1 MELRGTQPGK
11 VTMAYGTDADIT
23 ETPEQNYIN
32 HAMRCLVEGLRH
44 SIIAEIR
51 EELSGLIEDALSDYD
66 PTMHDDFEEAV
77 KNAMQSFSFTLSAD

>member
-1 MELRGTQPGK
+1 
-11 VTMAYGTDADIT
+11 MAHDTDADIT
-23 ETPEQNYIN
+23 TTPEQEYLN

-51 EELSGLIEDALSDYD
+51 EELSDLIEDALSDYD

-77 KNAMQSFSFTLSAD
+77 KNAVQNFTFSLSAD